1 MGKSMISW
9 GYTNCDGPLVE
20 TIGITTRH
28 HLGVGEALVCRM
40 TAPNRHRER
49 FRYSERPRLT
59 RAAKRRA
66 GAWIFV

>member
-28 HLGVGEALVCRM
+28 HLGVGEALGVD
-40 TAPNRHRER
+40 
-49 FRYSERPRLT
+49 
-59 RAAKRRA
+59 
-66 GAWIFV
+66 